1 MVLELA
7 EDDSA
12 SDPSSRHSSTSREN
26 VGSRNRQP
34 ASASTATSAPS
45 NYRKKNSSAYFYSDS
60 DNDNSF
66 EGIEEDLEDEAE
78 EHNRRSSHFSAVKW
92 SGWAL
97 PNSKSQSE
105 SGQQRARAAGL
116 HAPARTWWIRSGE
129 KKDFGVCWSEPWWEY
144 WKLWICRAL
153 ILFLN
158 EFVVTWIWLALSK
171 SSHSKQALCSWQ
183 NVRQKTFM
191 VRFFLGVNW
200 GPELAM
206 SIRICKICRIFFFFL
221 YSYEQI
227 FGLIT
232 RKVVE
237 QWPTD
242 VQFSIIVH
250 HLMILS

>member
-1 MVLELA
+1 MSCFTHMVGWLIVWLT
-7 EDDSA
+7 DC
-12 SDPSSRHSSTSREN
+12 
-26 VGSRNRQP
+26 
-34 ASASTATSAPS
+34 
-45 NYRKKNSSAYFYSDS
+45 
-60 DNDNSF
+60 
-66 EGIEEDLEDEAE
+66 
-78 EHNRRSSHFSAVKW
+78 FSLMETLQW

-97 PNSKSQSE
+97 PNSKTQI

-129 KKDFGVCWSEPWWEY
+129 KKDFGVCWSEPWWDY
-144 WKLWICRAL
+144 WKLQICRAL

-158 EFVVTWIWLALSK
+158 EFVVTWIWPALSK
-171 SSHSKQALCSWQ
+171 STHSEQALCSWQ

-191 VRFFLGVNW
+191 VRFFLGVR

-206 SIRICKICRIFFFFL
+206 TIRTCKICRIFFFF
-221 YSYEQI
+221 SYEQI

-237 QWPTD
+237 QWLTD
-242 VQFSIIVH
+242 FQLSIIVH